1 MLPLPVQWYAA
12 WRGVAGFNIT
22 TPLGLLSPLSDTPAL
37 CVSCER
43 EARSSSSY
51 CTIGSV
57 PPPQM
62 HTTAHARATGI
73 QSFKLDGDP
82 KKVAWSTQ
90 VFSLKSGKV
99 SFVPFFSRF
108 YFFSKAPR
116 RRLRTYYQYST
127 RTLTTVH
134 CSRRSL
140 MCRRKN
146 KDRND
151 SPR

>member
-1 MLPLPVQWYAA
+1 MVCCVERCCGVQYNDASRPTLA
-12 WRGVAGFNIT
+12 TIRY
-22 TPLGLLSPLSDTPAL
+22 SPAL

-62 HTTAHARATGI
+62 HTTAHTTAHARATGI

-90 VFSLKSGKV
+90 VFSSKSGKV
-99 SFVPFFSRF
+99 SFVLFFLVLFFSP
-108 YFFSKAPR
+108 KAPR
-116 RRLRTYYQYST
+116 RRLRAYYQYST

>member
-1 MLPLPVQWYAA
+1 MVCCVERCCGVQYNDASRPTLA
-12 WRGVAGFNIT
+12 TIRY
-22 TPLGLLSPLSDTPAL
+22 SPAM

-108 YFFSKAPR
+108 YFFSQGSSSSFTDILPILHSHINNRALLAALFDVQAQK
-116 RRLRTYYQYST
+116 
-127 RTLTTVH
+127 
-134 CSRRSL
+134 
-140 MCRRKN
+140 
-146 KDRND
+146 
-151 SPR
+151 